1 LTNSSNTDPTTKAGS
16 NDRSNWHN
24 SLYTIMTRRITIN
37 MDILPNSLQSLKYLL
52 VPDRNVS
59 IWTQLLVNYN
69 SCGAETTYPSGAPEV
84 TSLSL
89 VGFALFFEILL
100 KVALSTINQIKSFNL
115 LALFSIF
122 FLCHCGPWLHHILIY
137 YLKKKCK

>member
-1 LTNSSNTDPTTKAGS
+1 
-16 NDRSNWHN
+16 
-24 SLYTIMTRRITIN
+24 
-37 MDILPNSLQSLKYLL
+37 
-52 VPDRNVS
+52 
-59 IWTQLLVNYN
+59 VNYN

-122 FLCHCGPWLHHILIY
+122 FLCHCGPWVHHIVIY
-137 YLKKKCK
+137 YLKKNVIKDPAKAKINTSLLMHNFPPRGIEGIQHSKYTS